1 MANMKIGAQHT
12 EFEVAGGAGVAISAL
27 IPVRWFTPDTK
38 DLDPEDPFQVEG
50 GSVTP
55 TMDTD
60 FKSVS
65 KPGFRLFFTVYP
77 DASIADRPVVEI
89 HFIKDG
95 RTSETAPMQL
105 PPADSRGRIP
115 YLMTI
120 PAEAIRAG
128 TYEIHA
134 TVTQG
139 STSQS
144 PHSLPRTP
152 PSSRNSKWRR

>member
-1 MANMKIGAQHT
+1 
-12 EFEVAGGAGVAISAL
+12 
-27 IPVRWFTPDTK
+27 
-38 DLDPEDPFQVEG
+38 
-50 GSVTP
+50 
-55 TMDTD
+55 MDTD

-139 STSQS
+139 STSAVASTTIRFEQ
-144 PHSLPRTP
+144 
-152 PSSRNSKWRR
+152 